1 MRLKNAN
8 GTGCMKLYILILLTG
23 VLFLNETHSQPPF
36 RKSLE
41 TRSAGL
47 VINMHWLQ
55 LNDAQ
60 FSPLSYSGPGVEISL
75 SSVRS
80 YDNIRRHLSIGASGD
95 YLQNSFGFN
104 AVYLRPEIVAGV
116 TYLVN
121 DISTENSLSYIGG
134 SFSATSRMYRFLN
147 EDPDHLYWATTYTLD
162 FHYFF
167 DMEVGEKRRALLE
180 LRFPIAGVAS
190 RPSDDYHYS
199 FQLPG
204 FGEYMKRLHENIG
217 FSTWNTMQAVNA
229 TVLID
234 LSRTRRRSFSLGY
247 ELDFA
252 RFTRSEPVIYLSN
265 SLFIRFFIDS
275 LVW

>member
-1 MRLKNAN
+1 MNAK
-8 GTGCMKLYILILLTG
+8 GTGFMKLYILIILIG
-23 VLFLNETHSQPPF
+23 VLFMSEAYSQPPF

-47 VINMHWLQ
+47 VLNMHWLQ

-60 FSPLSYSGPGVEISL
+60 FSPLNYSGPGGEIMI

-80 YDNIRRHLSIGASGD
+80 YDNIRRHLNIGASGD
-95 YLQNSFGFN
+95 YIQNSLGFN
-104 AVYLRPEIVAGV
+104 AVYLRPEIVVGV

-121 DISTENSLSYIGG
+121 DLSTENSLSYFGG

-147 EDPDHLYWATTYTLD
+147 EDPDHLYWATSYTVD

-167 DMEVGEKRRALLE
+167 DMEVGEKRRGLFE
-180 LRFPIAGVAS
+180 LRFPIAGVSS
-190 RPSDDYHYS
+190 RPSDDNHYS

-229 TVLID
+229 TLLID
-234 LSRTRRRSFSLGY
+234 LSRTRKRSFSLGY

-252 RFTRSEPVIYLSN
+252 RFTKPEPVIYLSN
-265 SLFIRFFIDS
+265 SLFLRLFIDS